1 MNYQDIELLRFTTA
15 GSVDDGKSTL
25 IGRLLYD
32 SKSIFQDQLDAVEQ
46 SSKSKGYDYVDL
58 SLLTDGLKSE
68 REQGI
73 TIDVAYR
80 YFATPKRK
88 FIIADTPGH
97 IQYTRNMVTG
107 ASTANLAII
116 LIDARKG
123 MVEQTHRHAFI
134 ASLLRIP
141 HAIVCVNK
149 MDLVDYD
156 EEVFNSIVTKFK
168 AFSSKLS
175 IRDIQFIPI
184 SALNGDNVVN
194 RSENMEWYGG
204 STLMYHL
211 ENVHI
216 SSDQN
221 LVDCR
226 FPIQSV
232 IRPHTLEHQDYR
244 GFAGRIDGGVFKPGD
259 KVKSLP
265 SGFVSTIKTIELNG
279 EQIAEA
285 FSPMSVTMTLEDEI
299 DNSRGDMIV
308 RENNVPEIGQDLEVL
323 VTWMSTTPIQTR
335 TKVIIKHTTNECVA
349 MIKELKY
356 KIDINTLHRIENID
370 KVEMNDIARMSIRT
384 SKPIFYDSYKRNRQ
398 TGSIIIIDE
407 QTNETI
413 GAGMIIWHQRHGEEW
428 ETNDAAI
435 S

>member
-1 MNYQDIELLRFTTA
+1 MKYQDIELLRFTTA

-32 SKSIFQDQLDAVEQ
+32 SKSIFQDQLEAVEE
-46 SSKSKGYDYVDL
+46 SSKNKGFDYVDL

-123 MVEQTHRHAFI
+123 MLEQTHRHAFI

-149 MDLVDYD
+149 MDLVDYSED
-156 EEVFNSIVTKFK
+156 VYENIVSDFK
-168 AFSSKLS
+168 AFSSKLG
-175 IRDIQFIPI
+175 INDIQFIPI

-194 RSENMEWYGG
+194 RSENMDWYQG

-211 ENVHI
+211 ETVHI
-216 SSDQN
+216 SSDHN

-232 IRPHTLEHQDYR
+232 IRPHTLEYQDYR

-279 EQIAEA
+279 EQISEA
-285 FSPMSVTMTLEDEI
+285 FAPMSVTMTLEDEI

-323 VTWMSTTPIQTR
+323 VTWMSSKPIQAR
-335 TKVIIKHTTNECVA
+335 TKVVVKHTTNESIG

-370 KVEMNDIARMSIRT
+370 NVEMNDIARISIRT
-384 SKPIFYDSYKRNRQ
+384 AKPMFYDSYKRNRQ

-413 GAGMIIWHQRHGEEW
+413 GAGMII
-428 ETNDAAI
+428 
-435 S
+435 

>member
-1 MNYQDIELLRFTTA
+1 M
-15 GSVDDGKSTL
+15 
-25 IGRLLYD
+25 YD
-32 SKSIFQDQLDAVEQ
+32 SKSIFQDQLDAVEL
-46 SSKSKGYDYVDL
+46 SSKNKGFDYVDL

-88 FIIADTPGH
+88 FIVADTPGH

-123 MVEQTHRHAFI
+123 MLEQTHRHSFI

-149 MDLVDYD
+149 MDLVDYSEAVYD
-156 EEVFNSIVTKFK
+156 TIVSDFK
-168 AFSSKLS
+168 AFASKLE
-175 IRDIQFIPI
+175 INDIQFIPI
-184 SALNGDNVVN
+184 SALKGDNVVN
-194 RSENMEWYGG
+194 KSEHMDWYQG

-211 ENVHI
+211 ETVHI
-216 SSDQN
+216 SSDYN
-221 LVDCR
+221 HIDCR

-232 IRPHTLEHQDYR
+232 IRPHTLDNQDFR
-244 GFAGRIDGGVFKPGD
+244 GFTGRIDGGVFKPGD
-259 KVKSLP
+259 RVKTLP
-265 SGFVSTIKTIELNG
+265 SGFVTTIKTIELGG

-285 FSPMSVTMTLEDEI
+285 FAPMSVTMTLQDEI
-299 DNSRGDMIV
+299 DTSRGDMIV

-323 VTWMSTTPIQTR
+323 VTWMSSNPLQAR
-335 TKVIIKHTTNECVA
+335 TKVVIKHTTNQCMA
-349 MIKELKY
+349 MVKELKY
-356 KIDINTLHRIENID
+356 KIDINTLHRLQDID
-370 KVEMNDIARMSIRT
+370 TLAMNDIGRISLRT
-384 SKPIFYDSYKRNRQ
+384 SKPLFYDVYKKNRQ

-413 GAGMIIWHQRHGEEW
+413 GAGMII
-428 ETNDAAI
+428 
-435 S
+435 

>member
-1 MNYQDIELLRFTTA
+1 MEYKDIELLRFTTA

-32 SKSIFQDQLDAVEQ
+32 SKSIFQDQLDAVEA
-46 SSKSKGYDYVDL
+46 SSKSKGFDYVDL

-123 MVEQTHRHAFI
+123 ILEQTHRHAFI

-149 MDLVDYD
+149 MDLVDYS
-156 EEVFNSIVTKFK
+156 EEVYNTIVSDFK
-168 AFSSKLS
+168 AFSSKLA
-175 IRDIQFIPI
+175 IKDIQFIPI

-194 RSENMEWYGG
+194 RSKNMDWYGG

-211 ENVHI
+211 ETVHI
-216 SSDQN
+216 SSDHN

-279 EQIAEA
+279 EQIEEA
-285 FSPMSVTMTLEDEI
+285 FAPMSVTMTLEDEI

-308 RENNVPEIGQDLEVL
+308 RENNVPNVGQDIEVL
-323 VTWMSTTPIQTR
+323 VTWMSANPIQAR
-335 TKVIIKHTTNECVA
+335 TKVVIKHTTNECVA
-349 MIKELKY
+349 MVKELKY

-370 KVEMNDIARMSIRT
+370 KVEMNDIARLSIRS
-384 SKPIFYDSYKRNRQ
+384 SKPIFYDAYKKNRQ

-413 GAGMIIWHQRHGEEW
+413 GAGMII
-428 ETNDAAI
+428 
-435 S
+435 

>member
-1 MNYQDIELLRFTTA
+1 LEHQNIELLRFTTA

-32 SKSIFQDQLDAVEQ
+32 SKSIFQDQLDAVEA
-46 SSKSKGYDYVDL
+46 SSKDKGFDYVDL

-88 FIIADTPGH
+88 FIVADTPGH
-97 IQYTRNMVTG
+97 LQYTRNMVTG

-123 MVEQTHRHAFI
+123 MLEQTHRHSFI

-149 MDLVDYD
+149 MDLVDHIEVVYD
-156 EEVFNSIVTKFK
+156 QIVQDFK
-168 AFSSKLS
+168 AFASKLE
-175 IRDIQFIPI
+175 ITDIQFIPI
-184 SALNGDNVVN
+184 SALKGDNVVHK
-194 RSENMEWYGG
+194 SEHMPWYQG

-211 ENVHI
+211 ETVHI
-216 SSDQN
+216 SSDYN
-221 LVDCR
+221 HIDCR
-226 FPIQSV
+226 FPVQSV
-232 IRPHTLEHQDYR
+232 IRPHTLDNQDYR

-259 KVKSLP
+259 RVKTLP

-279 EQIAEA
+279 QQIAEA
-285 FSPMSVTMTLEDEI
+285 FAPMSVTMTLQDEI
-299 DNSRGDMIV
+299 DTSRGDMIV
-308 RENNVPEIGQDLEVL
+308 RENNSPEVGQDLEVL
-323 VTWMSTTPIQTR
+323 VTWMSSNPLQVR
-335 TKVIIKHTTNECVA
+335 TKVVVKHTTNQCMA

-356 KIDINTLHRIENID
+356 KVDINTLHRLQDID
-370 KVEMNDIARMSIRT
+370 TLAMNDIGRISLRT
-384 SKPIFYDSYKRNRQ
+384 SKPLFYDVYKKNRQ
-398 TGSIIIIDE
+398 TGSLIIIDA

-413 GAGMIIWHQRHGEEW
+413 GAGMII
-428 ETNDAAI
+428 
-435 S
+435 